1 MNNKKSYAVIPSAG
15 CGSRMGGISKPNI
28 KLLGKTLFEYVLEA
42 FDKSVIDEIVVVCSE
57 DNENSLRELAKGF
70 KKPVR
75 QVRGG
80 ESRAESVFNGIS
92 ACENADI
99 ICVHDCAR
107 PFVTTE
113 IINKTINAAGE
124 FGAACVCAPVTDT
137 VKYRDPSSGVVS
149 TPQRANLFAVQT
161 PQAFKKDIYLS
172 AIEFAQGNISGFTDE
187 TSLIELGG
195 GRVEYIPSSETNMK
209 LTALDDVPI
218 AEILMKRRLKTND

>member
-1 MNNKKSYAVIPSAG
+1 MSNKKRYAVIPSAG
-15 CGSRMGGISKPNI
+15 SGRRMGGVSKPNL

-42 FDKSVIDEIVVVCSE
+42 FDNSVVDEIVVVCSE

-70 KKPVR
+70 KKPIR

-107 PFVTTE
+107 PFITSE
-113 IINKTINAAGE
+113 IINKTINAADI

-137 VKYRDPSSGVVS
+137 LKYKDPKTGVVS

-161 PQAFKKDIYLS
+161 PQCFKRDIYIK
-172 AIEFAQGNISGFTDE
+172 ACEIAGDISGFTDE
-187 TSLIELGG
+187 TSLLENIGQ
-195 GRVEYIPSSETNMK
+195 RVEYIPWAETNMK
-209 LTALDDVPI
+209 LTAVDDLPI
-218 AEILMKRRLKTND
+218 AEILMKRRTKTND